1 MSKLSNEIRS
11 REGIAEAAGI
21 KSFYK
26 INNESQLSQS
36 IKIDKLTS
44 DDASFINKKEDENS

>member
-1 MSKLSNEIRS
+1 VSKLSNEIRS